1 MQKKFRDVSFDSS
14 LYQCEIYIAKCIIP
28 ERVRL
33 KQFNNI
39 PWLVMKGMDGTE
51 LNRIIFKKKKRNNN
65 NDFQ

>member
-39 PWLVMKGMDGTE
+39 PWLVMKELDRTE
-51 LNRIIFKKKKRNNN
+51 LNRIIF
-65 NDFQ
+65 